1 MKLYRYL
8 NRRFLLR
15 YRIEYLF
22 SLLVVGALRSLSPS
36 LAWRAMRALGRFLWR
51 KGYRRDIVLRN
62 LSVAFP
68 EKSDAWRDET
78 GRRCYEHFSSMI
90 VDVLLQRRMLN
101 HGNIDKRVALKGE
114 ALRVVREHGVA
125 GWRQRSTG
133 VIFLTGH
140 IGNWELNCGVFD
152 LLGIPIAP
160 IFRGPQ
166 NPWLA
171 EMIKGIR
178 LNSQGKFIERRG
190 AVSAMVDHLGTGGN
204 IGFLFDQE
212 AIHGMPVP
220 FFGKV
225 APTHKTPAVLTL
237 DHRFPIVFGVC
248 VRRGDFLSYE
258 LEGIRL
264 DPPEPTGDV
273 QADRLRVMSDLSRR
287 LEEAIRRDPE
297 QYLWGHRRWKRVGLH
312 GEDLV
317 PEKKR

>member
-8 NRRFLLR
+8 HRRFLLR

-36 LAWRAMRALGRFLWR
+36 LAWRSMRALGRLLWR
-51 KGYRRDIVLRN
+51 RGYRRDIVLRN

-101 HGNIDKRVALKGE
+101 YGNIDKRVALKGE

-171 EMIKGIR
+171 KMIKGIR

-190 AVSAMVDHLGTGGN
+190 AVSAMVDHLGLCTRAKHATYAPS
-204 IGFLFDQE
+204 FHQRE
-212 AIHGMPVP
+212 A
-220 FFGKV
+220 
-225 APTHKTPAVLTL
+225 
-237 DHRFPIVFGVC
+237 
-248 VRRGDFLSYE
+248 
-258 LEGIRL
+258 
-264 DPPEPTGDV
+264 DPPKTTNSPPADGD
-273 QADRLRVMSDLSRR
+273 D
-287 LEEAIRRDPE
+287 
-297 QYLWGHRRWKRVGLH
+297 
-312 GEDLV
+312 
-317 PEKKR
+317 